1 MPQWI
6 GATAISLAAITG
18 LTGCVSQEQYNALK
32 LQKDR
37 LTEQLAN
44 AERESASARAEAEMR
59 RKALDAIAGS
69 GDTKDGL
76 IANLTNQNGSLQAQ
90 IEEMNRK
97 YGDAMNRF
105 STLGAALPVPLTNDL
120 TAFAAANP
128 DLVEFDATRGIVK
141 FKSDLTFAP
150 GSADVKPEAK
160 TAIGRF
166 AQIVNSPNA
175 ANYELLVAGHTDNSR
190 VSNPATISAGHKDN
204 WYLSAHR
211 AITVA
216 GELRTH
222 NTSAQRLGVIGYA
235 DQRPVAS
242 NDNEGGRSR
251 NRRVE
256 VLILPTTVRGGGS
269 NSGGSTANNNTVT
282 PTPTKAPAV
291 KPAMNKDGV
300 AGSSPEPLMNK

>member
-1 MPQWI
+1 MARMPQWI
-6 GATAISLAAITG
+6 GSAALSLAAVTF

-32 LQKDR
+32 MRTDR

-44 AERESASARAEAEMR
+44 AEREGASARAEAEMR
-59 RKALDAIAGS
+59 RKALDAIANS
-69 GDTKDGL
+69 GDNKDGL
-76 IANLTNQNGSLQAQ
+76 IANLTNQNGALQGQ
-90 IEEMNRK
+90 LDELNRK
-97 YGDAMNRF
+97 YAEAVGKF
-105 STLGAALPVPLTNDL
+105 GTIGTALPIPLTNDL
-120 TAFAAANP
+120 TAFAQANP

-150 GSADVKPEAK
+150 GSAEVKPEAK
-160 TAIGRF
+160 NAIARF

-175 ANYELLVAGHTDNSR
+175 SSYELLVAGHTDNAR

-216 GELRTH
+216 GELRSH
-222 NTSAQRLGVIGYA
+222 NTNPQRLGVIGYA

-242 NDNEGGRSR
+242 NDSDADRSR

-256 VLILPTTVRGGGS
+256 VLILPTTVRS
-269 NSGGSTANNNTVT
+269 TPIPNNSNNNAAAVR
-282 PTPTKAPAV
+282 PAP
-291 KPAMNKDGV
+291 KPAMNKDSATV
-300 AGSSPEPLMNK
+300 VEPAMNK